1 MISNK
6 KISIISYII
15 LGVFAFFINYWTASR
30 GVFPIDTFLHF
41 DSAVRISNEELPIR
55 DFWIV
60 HGLFVDYMQ
69 LLFFKIFGVNWKA
82 YVIHGSTFNSIIAL
96 FSYKIF
102 KEFNIESLHAF
113 LLSICVATLAY
124 PVSGTPFLDL
134 HSAFISLFAMY
145 FLLLYIKNNKYFY
158 ICISIILLGL
168 AFFSKQ
174 VPTGY
179 FILFVSLFLLFYSYQ
194 IKSFKP
200 LYFSFFSTI
209 LFLVILALYLLLT
222 QTSLQ
227 DFFLQLFIFP
237 GEIAKNRQ
245 ETYLLNLTNTF
256 FNIKFIH
263 LFLVPII
270 LIIIYK
276 SFKKNFI
283 KSKDFYYFLII
294 FFFSTAMIYH
304 QIYTKNQIFIFF
316 LIPILCAF
324 LIYFSKD
331 IVIYNKKFLTYFII
345 IICILITFKYHLRF
359 NEQRKF
365 HELVNTNI
373 DNAIEINFEKDFFSG
388 LKWITPNFKN
398 PKKELEIIENFYLLV
413 KKDKSKKMI
422 ITQYS
427 FFSSLLDEK
436 FYSPSRTYDNIS
448 YPSLNNVNYQIYK
461 EFFKKNI
468 TKNKIDNIYIFF
480 TSSNWLEKDTLNH
493 LVFNYLPNNCY
504 KLINLSKYVRKIV
517 LNKCD
522 YLLSKN
528 EIN

>member
-1 MISNK
+1 MTSDK

-15 LGVFAFFINYWTASR
+15 LGVFSFFINYWTASR
-30 GVFPIDTFLHF
+30 GVFPVDTFLHF

-60 HGLFVDYMQ
+60 HGLLVDFIQ
-69 LLFFKIFGVNWKA
+69 LFFFKIFGVSWKA
-82 YVIHGSTFNSIIAL
+82 YVIHGSIFNSLITL

-102 KEFNIESLHAF
+102 KEFQIEPLQAF

-134 HSAFISLFAMY
+134 HSAFISLFAAY
-145 FLLLYIKNNKYFY
+145 FLLLYVKNNNYFN
-158 ICISIILLGL
+158 IFISIILLGL

-179 FILFVSLFLLFYSYQ
+179 FILFVSVFLFFHSYQ

-200 LYFSFFSTI
+200 LYIAFLSMMLFFGI
-209 LFLVILALYLLLT
+209 LTLYLIIT
-222 QTSLQ
+222 KTSYQ

-237 GEIAKNRQ
+237 IEIAKNRQ
-245 ETYLLNLTNTF
+245 ESYILNLTNTF
-256 FNIKFIH
+256 LNIKFIH
-263 LFLVPII
+263 LFLIPII
-270 LIIIYK
+270 LIILYK
-276 SFKKNFI
+276 LFKKNFI
-283 KSKDFYYFLII
+283 QSKDFNYFLII
-294 FFFSTAMIYH
+294 LSFSTSLIYH

-324 LIYFSKD
+324 LIYFTKD
-331 IVIYNKKFLTYFII
+331 IKIHNKKLLTYLTI
-345 IICILITFKYHLRF
+345 IICILVTFKYHLRF

-373 DNAIEINFEKDFFSG
+373 DNAIEINFEKDFFNG
-388 LKWITPNFKN
+388 LKWITPNFEN
-398 PKKELEIIENFYLLV
+398 PEKELEIIENFYSLV
-413 KKDKSKKMI
+413 KKDKSNKII
-422 ITQYS
+422 ITQYT

-448 YPSLNNVNYQIYK
+448 YPSTNNVNYKIYK
-461 EFFKKNI
+461 EFFRKNI
-468 TKNKIDNIYIFF
+468 TKNKIDHIYIFF
-480 TSSNWLEKDTLNH
+480 TSSEWLEKDSLNH

-504 KLINLSKYVRKIV
+504 KLINLSKYIRKIK

-528 EIN
+528 END